1 VLRRVQLGARDRLAA
16 AAATPSCA
24 HLAGRYADID
34 SQAAPTMTSI
44 DVKTGVATTAELS
57 GEGPMADIYD
67 RQMLR
72 RSQENELFTP
82 IPSSVRSDLLT
93 TLSSVTEN
101 SFTRSMSKESVIA
114 LSARIPTLGTSAAG

>member
-1 VLRRVQLGARDRLAA
+1 MNDGGNRGIYLIM
-16 AAATPSCA
+16 CE
-24 HLAGRYADID
+24 HLASRYADID
-34 SQAAPTMTSI
+34 SQGAPTVTSI
-44 DVKTGVATTAELS
+44 DVKPGVATTVELS
-57 GEGPMADIYD
+57 GEGAMADIHD

-101 SFTRSMSKESVIA
+101 SFARSSSKESVIA
-114 LSARIPTLGTSAAG
+114 LTARIPTLESSAAG